1 MIQTL
6 NLAKK
11 DTGDILSISLHR
23 TKAHSMMIHE
33 VTTQIIL
40 MSLLSTRVLTNQTDH
55 SISPLTRANTAHII
69 LRAAHSKAAGAVPAR
84 CQHTASCKTFCL
96 KHNLIPRVPQV
107 PRVIVIMTL
116 NQTMMIY
123 IISLRT
129 GRRSTGMTT
138 TLSRA
143 RSMRKSTC
151 ETSLLRCRMYLRT
164 RIITSERCMR

>member
-23 TKAHSMMIHE
+23 TKAHSIIFHE

-40 MSLLSTRVLTNQTDH
+40 MSLLWTRVLTNQTDH
-55 SISPLTRANTAHII
+55 SISPLRRANTAHII

-84 CQHTASCKTFCL
+84 CQHTASCKTFSL
-96 KHNLIPRVPQV
+96 KHNLIPRVPRV

-116 NQTMMIY
+116 NQTLM
-123 IISLRT
+123 ISLRT

-138 TLSRA
+138 TLSPA

-151 ETSLLRCRMYLRT
+151 ERSLLRCRMYFKT
-164 RIITSERCMR
+164 RISTSERGMS

>member
-6 NLAKK
+6 TLAKK
-11 DTGDILSISLHR
+11 DTGDILSISLSL
-23 TKAHSMMIHE
+23 TKINSLMIHE

-40 MSLLSTRVLTNQTDH
+40 MSLLWTRVLTNQTDH
-55 SISPLTRANTAHII
+55 SISPLRRANTAHII

-84 CQHTASCKTFCL
+84 CQHTASCKTFSL

-116 NQTMMIY
+116 NQTLM
-123 IISLRT
+123 ISLRT

-138 TLSRA
+138 TLSPA
-143 RSMRKSTC
+143 RSMRKLTC
-151 ETSLLRCRMYLRT
+151 ETSLLRCRMYLKT
-164 RIITSERCMR
+164 RISTSERCMR